1 MTGRFNVG
9 IGSGEDLRQLRR
21 IAELQDA
28 LESMVCQFAYWSE
41 GVGGYT
47 TGGLSALEEAFEVL
61 GWEDPHPAP
70 EARCDEPGCMKQRT
84 CGTPKIQG
92 MGTAEGGEY
101 RWTCHDHTLT
111 AERAKPK
118 GWPLR

>member
-9 IGSGEDLRQLRR
+9 IGSGERDRHLLR
-21 IAELQDA
+21 IAELQDG

-70 EARCDEPGCMKQRT
+70 DARCDEPGCMKQPT
-84 CGTPKIQG
+84 CGTPKYQG
-92 MGTAEGGEY
+92 VGAADGGEY
-101 RWTCHDHTLT
+101 RWTCLDH
-111 AERAKPK
+111 RPK